1 MRRALLFLD
10 FLDSGA
16 IFTGINVIY
25 SYFLEMRYRLKQ
37 SFRVGE
43 TAGLIRLAWLFVL
56 LLTSLALVPASA
68 ANADRL
74 KVQGV
79 RLWAAPDSTRVVF
92 DVTGPVEHRLFAL
105 KNPDRLVIDLP
116 NAGIDSKVSEALARG
131 GVVKNLR
138 SGPRNKK
145 DLRLVLDLKGPVK
158 PKSFVLKPN
167 QQYGHRLVIDLFGS
181 ASAGNSA
188 PKKIQATST
197 PAELRDLVIA
207 IDAGHGGEDSGARG
221 KRGTHEKD
229 VALAIA
235 RRLAKLVEKEPGMRA
250 VLIRD
255 GDYYI
260 GLRQRIE
267 KARKHRADLF
277 ISIHADA
284 FRDRSVQGSSVFVI
298 SRRGASSE
306 MARWLA
312 ARENA
317 ADLVGGVSLD
327 DKDDLLAE
335 VLLDLAQ
342 AATLE
347 ASDEVANKVLAEMK
361 RLGKVHKKRV
371 QHAGFVVLKSPDIPS
386 LLIETAYISNPTEEK
401 KLKSSRHQQKV
412 AVAIMNGVRAYFTAN
427 PPPGTL
433 LAQSS
438 SRRHVIRRGDTLS
451 HIAQT
456 YGVSM
461 SSLRATNKLT
471 NDRLLVGKVLAIPS
485 RGG

>member
-1 MRRALLFLD
+1 
-10 FLDSGA
+10 
-16 IFTGINVIY
+16 
-25 SYFLEMRYRLKQ
+25 
-37 SFRVGE
+37 
-43 TAGLIRLAWLFVL
+43 
-56 LLTSLALVPASA
+56 
-68 ANADRL
+68 
-74 KVQGV
+74 
-79 RLWAAPDSTRVVF
+79 
-92 DVTGPVEHRLFAL
+92 
-105 KNPDRLVIDLP
+105 
-116 NAGIDSKVSEALARG
+116 
-131 GVVKNLR
+131 
-138 SGPRNKK
+138 
-145 DLRLVLDLKGPVK
+145 
-158 PKSFVLKPN
+158 
-167 QQYGHRLVIDLFGS
+167 
-181 ASAGNSA
+181 
-188 PKKIQATST
+188 
-197 PAELRDLVIA
+197 
-207 IDAGHGGEDSGARG
+207 
-221 KRGTHEKD
+221 
-229 VALAIA
+229 
-235 RRLAKLVEKEPGMRA
+235 
-250 VLIRD
+250 
-255 GDYYI
+255 
-260 GLRQRIE
+260 
-267 KARKHRADLF
+267 
-277 ISIHADA
+277 
-284 FRDRSVQGSSVFVI
+284 VQGSSVFVI
-298 SRRGASSE
+298 PRRGASSE

-342 AATLE
+342 TATLE

-412 AVAIMNGVRAYFTAN
+412 AVAIMNGVRSYFTTN

-433 LAQSS
+433 VAQSS

>member
-1 MRRALLFLD
+1 
-10 FLDSGA
+10 
-16 IFTGINVIY
+16 
-25 SYFLEMRYRLKQ
+25 
-37 SFRVGE
+37 
-43 TAGLIRLAWLFVL
+43 LIRLGWLFVL
-56 LLTSLALVPASA
+56 LVASLALVPASA
-68 ANADRL
+68 VNAGTL
-74 KVQGV
+74 QVQSV

-92 DVTGPVEHRLFAL
+92 DVTGPVEHRLLTL
-105 KNPDRLVIDLP
+105 KNPNRLVIDLP
-116 NAGIDSKVSEALARG
+116 NAGIGSKVKEALTRG
-131 GVVKNLR
+131 GIVKNLR

-167 QQYGHRLVIDLFGS
+167 EQYGHRLVIDLFETE
-181 ASAGNSA
+181 SAGKSA
-188 PKKIQATST
+188 PKKIQTASK
-197 PAELRDLVIA
+197 PAKLRDLVIA

-221 KRGTHEKD
+221 KRGTREKD

-260 GLRQRIE
+260 GLRKRIE
-267 KARKHRADLF
+267 KAREHRADLF

-342 AATLE
+342 TATLE
-347 ASDEVANKVLAEMK
+347 ASDEVANKVLGEMK

-386 LLIETAYISNPTEEK
+386 LLIETAYISNPAEEK
-401 KLKSSRHQQKV
+401 RLKSSRHQQKV
-412 AVAIMNGVRAYFTAN
+412 ADAIMKGVRSYFTVN

-433 LAQSS
+433 VAQTS

-451 HIAQT
+451 HIAQR

-485 RGG
+485 KGG